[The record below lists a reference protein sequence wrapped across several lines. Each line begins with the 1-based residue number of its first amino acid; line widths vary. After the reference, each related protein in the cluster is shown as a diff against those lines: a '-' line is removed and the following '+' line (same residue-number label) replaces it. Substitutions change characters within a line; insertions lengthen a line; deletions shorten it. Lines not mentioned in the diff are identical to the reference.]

1 MSRKFPF
8 HCRYNFHIGREN
20 FHTVETNSQN
30 ELTYAVD
37 LTDCRDS
44 SSLIKYN
51 TMTTFSLPAVYLYNL
66 AYLQPPAVVARGSPV
81 AVWHESRRWY
91 RGVVVAPV
99 EERDSRPV
107 SAGGRALV
115 FYVDVGGTP
124 EVVENGRLKML
135 PDTMIDGPPL
145 FAVRARLNYSGL
157 QVREILPV

>member
-1 MSRKFPF
+1 MLFTSIVVAF
-8 HCRYNFHIGREN
+8 
-20 FHTVETNSQN
+20 
-30 ELTYAVD
+30 
-37 LTDCRDS
+37 
-44 SSLIKYN
+44 
-51 TMTTFSLPAVYLYNL
+51 
-66 AYLQPPAVVARGSPV
+66 LQPPAVVARGSPV

-157 QVREILPV
+157 QVRIILPV